1 MLDQLRTCYW
11 RRNESSLL
19 CERDQEKNA
28 IILLMNVPQGTMC
41 LSFGPPRWHHW
52 FMVGSSGGELV
63 DVGLWVSGGVTT
75 PGWTVCLTVWKPKS
89 RISLVSDC
97 NLIFFY
103 HFVFFLF
110 CFALSQIDPTL
121 DTRLRTASN
130 LCFSCFSLPS
140 MHHRI
145 QHILCLSE
153 LPISVVTGGWGHS
166 HISFC
171 LLVQALSLSWWSTS
185 FL

>member
-28 IILLMNVPQGTMC
+28 IISLMNVPQGTMC

-52 FMVGSSGGELV
+52 FIVGSSGGELV
-63 DVGLWVSGGVTT
+63 DIGLWVSGGVTT

-89 RISLVSDC
+89 RGSLVSDC

-103 HFVFFLF
+103 HFVFFYSVL
-110 CFALSQIDPTL
+110 LYPRLTL
-121 DTRLRTASN
+121 HLTPDWRQPRACVSPASAFQASTTAS
-130 LCFSCFSLPS
+130 
-140 MHHRI
+140 
-145 QHILCLSE
+145 
-153 LPISVVTGGWGHS
+153 
-166 HISFC
+166 
-171 LLVQALSLSWWSTS
+171 STS
-185 FL
+185 FVFLSYPFLR